1 MFREQPIDLHPRGP
15 GIVLRRVLEFVDE
28 LGDQRGAVG
37 DGVFDFERVV
47 KVVGGAAVEDGVV
60 QRCQEEFTAAE
71 VAVEVVAAP
80 NLREGGIWNEVVEDI
95 AGGIVLPEGVEIAAE
110 AVIID
115 DFQAGDEVRFGDAY
129 KAAAEEKVG
138 LSVEGKCGFGIDHL
152 GASEVRRGKLVQK
165 KSRRITHAN
174 RGAAAMMLIQ
184 SHRPG

>member
-1 MFREQPIDLHPRGP
+1 MGQVFGVE
-15 GIVLRRVLEFVDE
+15 VAE
-28 LGDQRGAVG
+28 GAVG
-37 DGVFDFERVV
+37 SDEVVNESGADGDLDTLDGVQ
-47 KVVGGAAVEDGVV
+47 EDN
-60 QRCQEEFTAAE
+60 AE
-71 VAVEVVAAP
+71 AAVEVVAAP
-80 NLREGGIWNEVVEDI
+80 NLREGGTWNEVVEDI
-95 AGGIVLPEGVEIAAE
+95 AGGIALPEGVEIAAE